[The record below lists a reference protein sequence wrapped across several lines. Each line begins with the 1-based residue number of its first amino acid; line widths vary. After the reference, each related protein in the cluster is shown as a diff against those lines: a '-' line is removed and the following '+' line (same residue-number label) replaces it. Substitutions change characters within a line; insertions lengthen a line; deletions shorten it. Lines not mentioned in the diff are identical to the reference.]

1 MKCDSLIAV
10 INRQLRQMCRQP
22 VYVVAILVIP
32 LTMSLFFLSL
42 LGPGLPDRTPTA
54 IVDLDNSSM
63 SREIGRNLNA
73 MSTINISHTA
83 DSYSQAIDMMNSG
96 EIYGFFLIPDDFE
109 QHTFSGL
116 TPTLSYYC
124 NMAYYI
130 PGTLTYKG
138 FKTIAVSTSG
148 AVVKTTLLNVGID
161 ERQVESMLQPIVIQ
175 DHPIGNPWTN
185 YAIYLC
191 NSFIPGLIALMVM
204 MITAYSVCIEIKQHT
219 SRQWLLTANG
229 NIYIALLGKLLPQ
242 TTVFII
248 VGTFIQSLLWSY
260 SHFPLNCNA
269 LTMITA
275 MTLLIVA
282 CQAFAL
288 TVCCIVPNLRLSLSI
303 VSLFGILSFSIAGLS
318 FPVESMYGSIGI
330 FSHIIPLR
338 HYFLIYIDQAL
349 NGIDIYYSRIHFVAL
364 LAFPLVAAML
374 VWRLKPRLSNP
385 IYIP

>member
-1 MKCDSLIAV
+1 MKCASLIAV
-10 INRQLRQMCRQP
+10 IGRQLHQMCRQP
-22 VYVVAILVIP
+22 VYVVAMLVIP
-32 LTMSLFFLSL
+32 LFMALFFLSL

-73 MSTINISHTA
+73 MSTINISHAA

-96 EIYGFFLIPDDFE
+96 EIYGFFLIPDNFE
-109 QHTFSGL
+109 QHTIAGL

-148 AVVKTTLLNVGID
+148 AVVKTTLLNVGVD
-161 ERQVESMLQPIVIQ
+161 ERQVETMLQPIVIQ
-175 DHPIGNPWTN
+175 DHPLGNPWTN
-185 YAIYLC
+185 YAIYLR

-219 SRQWLLTANG
+219 SRQWLSTANG
-229 NIYIALLGKLLPQ
+229 NIYTALIGKLLPQ
-242 TTVFII
+242 TVIFVI
-248 VGTFIQSLLWSY
+248 VGIFIQSLLWGY
-260 SHFPLNCNA
+260 SHFPLNCNP
-269 LTMITA
+269 LTMIAA
-275 MTLLIVA
+275 MMLLIVA

-338 HYFLIYIDQAL
+338 HYFLIYANQAL

-374 VWRLKPRLSNP
+374 MWRLKPRLSNP
-385 IYIP
+385 VYIS